1 MNAKQKIDEIM
12 GPGGV
17 LAQSI
22 ENYEHRRQQ
31 IKMAHHV
38 YDALESSDRLIV
50 EAPTGTGKTLAYL
63 IAAALSRK
71 RTVISTGAKNLQEQ
85 LFYKD
90 FPFVKENI
98 FGNLNAALLKGRG
111 NFVCH
116 QRLKNFL
123 RQPSLYSLNDERQM
137 QHVLEWYRDTNRR
150 GEGDRAEISELPDD
164 SQVWSEICSTA
175 ETCLGKKCPDNER
188 CFIQK
193 MKARASLADIMIV
206 NHSLLASDMKVK
218 AAGYGEVIPRYEA
231 LIVDEA
237 HGFEDV
243 ATKHLGFQISLFR
256 ISRHCRDVK
265 TKLGEQKHDASKLL
279 PYVSEVEDASKRL
292 FKYFDEIV
300 GSRTLDSILNP
311 GIRETVE
318 LLTSKLDITSSM
330 VLNLPEVSEE
340 LRLLGKRAS
349 EMAMEIQTVFDLNSD
364 YNYACWAERKDRNVT
379 LNAAPVEIGALLAA
393 QLYEKLDSCVF
404 TSATLSTTGN
414 FEYFKT
420 RVGLDSGPEP
430 NEVILDSPFDYSTQT
445 LLYIPRSIPEPS
457 SENFVEVMS
466 ENVSEILM
474 ATRGRAFV
482 LFTSYRNM
490 DAVFNLLKGKL
501 PFPLMIQGSKPRTA
515 LLDEFRN
522 TDGAVLFGTSSF
534 WEGIDVKGESL
545 SCVIIDRL
553 PFAPPGDPIVFSR
566 IERMKKG
573 GLDAFS
579 SYQVPMAVIAL
590 KQGLGR
596 LIRTRTDRGALC
608 LMDQRILTKR
618 YGKMFIQSLHSSPI
632 SRKINDV
639 EQFFSIGRTF
649 SDLN

>member
-17 LAQSI
+17 LARCI
-22 ENYEHRRQQ
+22 ENYEHRGQQ
-31 IKMAHHV
+31 IRMAHHV
-38 YDALESSDRLIV
+38 YDALESADRLIV

-71 RTVISTGAKNLQEQ
+71 RAVISTGAKNLQEQ

-98 FGNLNAALLKGRG
+98 FSALNAALLKGRG

-116 QRLKNFL
+116 LRLKNFL
-123 RQPSLYSLNDERQM
+123 RQPSLYSVNDERQM
-137 QHVLEWYRDTNRR
+137 QQILEWYRDTNRN

-188 CFIQK
+188 CFVQK
-193 MKARASLADIMIV
+193 MKMRASLADIMIV
-206 NHSLLASDMKVK
+206 NHSLLASDMKIK
-218 AAGYGEVIPRYEA
+218 AAGYGEVIPRYET

-237 HGFEDV
+237 HGFEEA

-256 ISRHCRDVK
+256 MSRLCRDLK
-265 TKLGEQKHDASKLL
+265 SRLAEQKQDTSRIL
-279 PYVSEVEDASKRL
+279 PYVSEVDDASKRL
-292 FKYFDEIV
+292 FRYFDEVV

-330 VLNLPEVSEE
+330 VLNLTEIAEE

-379 LNAAPVEIGALLAA
+379 LNAAPVEIGAQLAA

-404 TSATLSTTGN
+404 TSATLSTAGN
-414 FEYFKT
+414 FDYFKA
-420 RVGLDSGPEP
+420 RLGLDSGPEP
-430 NEVILDSPFDYSTQT
+430 TEVILDSPFDYSTQT
-445 LLYIPRSIPEPS
+445 LLYIPRSIPEPAAP
-457 SENFVEVMS
+457 NFVEIMA
-466 ENVSEILM
+466 ENVFQILR

-490 DAVFNLLKGKL
+490 DAVFKLVDGKL
-501 PFPLMIQGSKPRTA
+501 AFPLMIQGSKPRTV

-522 TDGAVLFGTSSF
+522 TEGAVLFATSSF

-566 IERMKKG
+566 IERLKKNG
-573 GLDAFS
+573 GDAFS

-596 LIRTRTDRGALC
+596 LIRTRSDRGALC

-618 YGKMFIQSLHSSPI
+618 YGRTFIQSLHHSPI
-632 SRKINDV
+632 SRNINDV
-639 EQFFSIGRTF
+639 EEFFSIERT
-649 SDLN
+649 SADRN

>member
-1 MNAKQKIDEIM
+1 MNAREEIDKIM

-22 ENYEHRRQQ
+22 KDYEHRQQQ

-38 YDALESSDRLIV
+38 YEALESGDRLIV

-63 IAAALSRK
+63 IATALSRK
-71 RTVISTGAKNLQEQ
+71 RVVISTGAKNLQEQ

-90 FPFVKENI
+90 IPFVRDSI
-98 FGNLNAALLKGRG
+98 FNKLNAALLKGRG

-116 QRLKNFL
+116 LRLRNFL
-123 RQPSLYSLNDERQM
+123 RQPSLYSVNDERQM
-137 QHVLEWYRDTNRR
+137 QKILDWYKETNKN
-150 GEGDRAEISELPDD
+150 GQGDRAEIQDLPDD

-193 MKARASLADIMIV
+193 MKARASLADIVIV

-218 AAGYGEVIPRYEA
+218 ASGYGEVIPRYEA

-237 HGFEDV
+237 HGFEEI

-256 ISRHCRDVK
+256 INRFCRDL
-265 TKLGEQKHDASKLL
+265 KLRLAEQKSETSKILAC
-279 PYVSEVEDASKRL
+279 VNEVEDASKRL
-292 FKYFDEIV
+292 FRFFEDVV
-300 GSRTLDSILNP
+300 GTRTLDSKINP
-311 GIRETVE
+311 SIRETVKH
-318 LLTSKLDITSSM
+318 LTSKLDIASSM
-330 VLNLPEVSEE
+330 VLNVPDVSEE

-349 EMAMEIQTVFDLNSD
+349 EMAIEIQTVFDLNSD

-379 LNAAPVEIGALLAA
+379 LNAAPVEIGDVLAA
-393 QLYEKLDSCVF
+393 QLYEKIESCVF
-404 TSATLSTTGN
+404 TSATLSTAGN
-414 FEYFKT
+414 FDYFKN
-420 RVGLDSGPEP
+420 RLGLTNSPEP
-430 NEVILDSPFDYSTQT
+430 TEVILDSPFDFESQT
-445 LLYIPRSIPEPS
+445 LLYIPQSIPEPS
-457 SENFVEVMS
+457 SEKFVEIMS
-466 ENVSEILM
+466 LNVCEILK
-474 ATRGRAFV
+474 ASKGRAFV
-482 LFTSYRNM
+482 LFTSYKNM
-490 DAVFNLLKGKL
+490 DAVYNLLLGKL
-501 PFPLMIQGSKPRTA
+501 NFPMLLQGSRPRTV

-522 TDGAVLFGTSSF
+522 TQGAVLFATSSF

-553 PFAPPGDPIVFSR
+553 PFAPPSDPIVFSR
-566 IERMKKG
+566 IEKMKKNG
-573 GLDAFS
+573 ADAFS

-596 LIRTRTDRGALC
+596 LIRTRSDRGALC

-618 YGKMFIQSLHSSPI
+618 YGKTFMQSLHNSPV
-632 SRKINDV
+632 SRKIKDV
-639 EQFFSIGRTF
+639 ETFFE
-649 SDLN
+649 